1 MTTGN
6 IVYQENYFPR
16 PKDENK
22 IWRKIESGNHLLL
35 LAPRRVGKSSMIQF
49 LKDQP
54 RTGYSVIYS
63 YAQACDSEQKFYEK
77 LLFDINQS
85 EFILRCRKTTD
96 FRRWI

>member
-54 RTGYSVIYS
+54 STG
-63 YAQACDSEQKFYEK
+63 
-77 LLFDINQS
+77 
-85 EFILRCRKTTD
+85 
-96 FRRWI
+96 